1 VVAAKTNPF
10 DAKEHAMTTK
20 KSCAMLMLAMVAAV
34 SFSAT
39 VMAQGTSSTRIQPIQ
54 RTALGKRA
62 PFLNPQSPAD
72 VRFLESLRDMSM
84 KKRWMIGANRTGYVV
99 PKINRGGTANGE
111 YNLKG
116 KDVRK
121 FLHYKKHVVAPFGP
135 NAGRRGID
143 VGWTKNASASTATKR
158 AQWSFRRQFDQAEAV
173 PLVYGERL
181 SLAWGRG
188 KKPYVKYESKSSN
201 SLFWSSK
208 PALEWA
214 ILGGKPGTRVKRGQD
229 WVILFNLKYKRPL
242 KYYDR
247 KFGGDIGWGER
258 EDDSIIKPLLTAGSY
273 Y

>member
-1 VVAAKTNPF
+1 VVAAKTNPL
-10 DAKEHAMTTK
+10 DAKEHVMTTK
-20 KSCAMLMLAMVAAV
+20 NSCAMLMLAMVAAV
-34 SFSAT
+34 SLSAT
-39 VMAQGTSSTRIQPIQ
+39 AMAQGTSSTRFQPIQ

-84 KKRWMIGANRTGYVV
+84 KKRWMIGANKTGHVV
-99 PKINRGGTANGE
+99 PKINRGGATNGE

-121 FLHYKKHVVAPFGP
+121 FLHYKKFVILPFT
-135 NAGRRGID
+135 NRRGID

-188 KKPYVKYESKSSN
+188 KKPYVKYASKYSN
-201 SLFWSSK
+201 SLYWSSK
-208 PALEWA
+208 PAFEWV
-214 ILGGKPGTRVKRGQD
+214 ILGGKPTTRVRRGQD

-242 KYYDR
+242 KFIKG
-247 KFGGDIGWGER
+247 KFGENDIGWGER
-258 EDDSIIKPLLTAGSY
+258 EDDRIIKGLGYSSL
-273 Y
+273 

>member
-1 VVAAKTNPF
+1 
-10 DAKEHAMTTK
+10 MTTK

-34 SFSAT
+34 SLSAT
-39 VMAQGTSSTRIQPIQ
+39 VMAQGTSRTRIQPIQ
-54 RTALGKRA
+54 RTARGKRA

-84 KKRWMIGANRTGYVV
+84 KKRWMIGANKTGYVL
-99 PKINRGGTANGE
+99 PKINRGGATNGE

-121 FLHYKKHVVAPFGP
+121 FLHYQKFVILPFPLGQ
-135 NAGRRGID
+135 NRRGID

-188 KKPYVKYESKSSN
+188 KKPYVKYASKSSN
-201 SLFWSSK
+201 SLVWSSK
-208 PALEWA
+208 PAFEWA
-214 ILGGKPGTRVKRGQD
+214 ILGGKPTTRVKRGED

-242 KYYDR
+242 KSIKG
-247 KFGGDIGWGER
+247 KFRENDIGWGER
-258 EDDSIIKPLLTAGSY
+258 EDDSIIKPLLTSGTY

>member
-34 SFSAT
+34 SLSAT
-39 VMAQGTSSTRIQPIQ
+39 AMAQGTSSTRFQPIQ

-72 VRFLESLRDMSM
+72 VRFLQSLQNMSM
-84 KKRWMIGANRTGYVV
+84 KKRWMIGANKTGHVV
-99 PKINRGGTANGE
+99 PKINRGGATNGE

-121 FLHYKKHVVAPFGP
+121 FLHYKKFVILPFSG
-135 NAGRRGID
+135 NRRGID

-201 SLFWSSK
+201 SLWWSSK
-208 PALEWA
+208 PAFEWT
-214 ILGGKPGTRVKRGQD
+214 ILGGKPTTRVKRGQD
-229 WVILFNLKYKRPL
+229 WVILFNLKTKRPL
-242 KYYDR
+242 KYIKG
-247 KFGGDIGWGER
+247 KFGENAIGWGER
-258 EDDSIIKPLLTAGSY
+258 EDDSIIEGLLTSSL
-273 Y
+273 